1 MGETLIT
8 ELLRYCKTTYGIDLS
23 RTEQRAGSALCGD
36 LYAEVP
42 GGPGAWPRCNG
53 GAHSLVTVMWVRG
66 QPTTFVRYR
75 FVGYRQKTLHG
86 RFGVITLVRAYYAP
100 LGSSGKGWVPLAER
114 LGMTGGYTPGCQYF
128 MARFSAQQ
136 PYEASLEQFHEVF
149 RADERELISMQKAFE
164 MVRKVGS
171 GLQEQRHQEI
181 RERADKPLAVRE
193 EISATMA
200 VSIDAG
206 KVPIRTNEQVTKD
219 GKKKYERAYRDS
231 KVATVS
237 AVAVDKEGAAHCTN
251 TSCVTGIEHADEFFP
266 RIEVEM
272 SRRSHRVAALVLV
285 ILGDGA
291 SWIWA
296 RAADLAESGQK
307 VWYIL
312 DFWHACDHLAKIS
325 KTLYGEATE
334 QFSTCYERWRSLLW
348 QGCVAGGHQGTQGA
362 AHASGRYTDKQCY
375 DIQGEINYF
384 TENKERMD
392 YPLYRSVPLPIGSG
406 VVESALQKR
415 GRCAHEAERHD
426 VDAGRGQGHAPAP
439 CIREEPPLLER
450 LREPAPFI
458 ATTADRPNPPGGCL
472 TATTLSECTPSDPC
486 R

>member
-8 ELLRYCKTTYGIDLS
+8 ELLRYCKTTYGNDLS
-23 RTEQRAGSALCGD
+23 RSSSARD
-36 LYAEVP
+36 LLTAEI
-42 GGPGAWPRCNG
+42 CMLK
-53 GAHSLVTVMWVRG
+53 SLVALGRAAMQRWCTQLGDGYVGSRA
-66 QPTTFVRYR
+66 THNEVRYR

-86 RFGVITLVRAYYAP
+86 LFGVITLVRAYYAP

-171 GLQEQRHQEI
+171 GLQEQRQQEI

-272 SRRSHRVAALVLV
+272 SRRSHKVAALVLV

-334 QFSTCYERWRSLLW
+334 QFSTWYERWRSLLW
-348 QGCVAGGHQGTQGA
+348 KGCVAA
-362 AHASGRYTDKQCY
+362 VIKELKELHASGRYTDKQCY

-406 VVESALQKR
+406 VVVMRTE
-415 GRCAHEAERHD
+415 G
-426 VDAGRGQGHAPAP
+426 G
-439 CIREEPPLLER
+439 
-450 LREPAPFI
+450 LRWNI
-458 ATTADRPNPPGGCL
+458 AA
-472 TATTLSECTPSDPC
+472 
-486 R
+486 